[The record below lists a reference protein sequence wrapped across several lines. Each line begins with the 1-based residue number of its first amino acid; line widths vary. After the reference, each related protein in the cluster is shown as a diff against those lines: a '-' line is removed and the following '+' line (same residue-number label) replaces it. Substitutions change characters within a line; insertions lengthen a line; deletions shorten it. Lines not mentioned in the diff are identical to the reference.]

1 MEYDANGNIIGF
13 EIIEDKEELLIFEKM
28 VEQIWNDYDD
38 DGNGFLDYNEAKS
51 FAREFMLGL
60 DENNIF
66 CENKFKL
73 TFELVDEDKSGTIDK
88 TEMASFIR
96 QLKAMQI
103 EGNFTSKTKPCL
115 PHNFSPAKVQ
125 ESLPKEIEAID
136 VSHEIGEVC
145 CEA

>member
-13 EIIEDKEELLIFEKM
+13 EITEDKEELLIFEKM

-103 EGNFTSKTKPCL
+103 EGNFILSIWAFINPGININRVFGKIVIL
-115 PHNFSPAKVQ
+115 ISAAK
-125 ESLPKEIEAID
+125 S
-136 VSHEIGEVC
+136 
-145 CEA
+145 

>member
-1 MEYDANGNIIGF
+1 
-13 EIIEDKEELLIFEKM
+13 
-28 VEQIWNDYDD
+28 
-38 DGNGFLDYNEAKS
+38 
-51 FAREFMLGL
+51 MLGL

-103 EGNFTSKTKPCL
+103 EGNFISKTKPCL

-136 VSHEIGEVC
+136 VSHEIGDVC